1 VHGHPLSGYKT
12 IKCWLKISYSNKT
25 QLLKLSKK
33 GGYTCW
39 LELFNLG
46 CAKVNK
52 MIYGI
57 TNSRHVSMEG
67 LTTIA
72 LVEGMNFN
80 EDCGLNFC
88 DGFVYD
94 KH

>member
-1 VHGHPLSGYKT
+1 
-12 IKCWLKISYSNKT
+12 
-25 QLLKLSKK
+25 
-33 GGYTCW
+33 

-46 CAKVNK
+46 CAKINK

-57 TNSRHVSMEG
+57 KYSRHVSMEG

-72 LVEGMNFN
+72 LVEGMDFN

-88 DGFVYD
+88 DGCVYG
-94 KH
+94 KHWYCACKCK

>member
-1 VHGHPLSGYKT
+1 
-12 IKCWLKISYSNKT
+12 
-25 QLLKLSKK
+25 
-33 GGYTCW
+33 
-39 LELFNLG
+39 
-46 CAKVNK
+46 